1 MMITIVLISI
11 IASGFLFIFIN
22 YGLHFIM
29 AEGLEISISAF
40 LSSTIIVSLIAGGFI
55 LLMEII
61 IFITNQR
68 KSITENLKK
77 FKVY

>member
-1 MMITIVLISI
+1 
-11 IASGFLFIFIN
+11 
-22 YGLHFIM
+22 M
-29 AEGLEISISAF
+29 AEGLEISIIAF
-40 LSSTIIVSLIAGGFI
+40 ISSTIIVSLIAGGFI